1 VTLQYILTHVSR
13 GKRDLAGCFVA
24 SPFVSR
30 RVWGLRFLWVDDEVL
45 ALQEAGAGWLNA
57 VVVCSFSDC
66 PLGLGALLVALVFGL
81 FLVSCR
87 DVCGAPS
94 FAVWP
99 DFMSFSCVT
108 VGPLL
113 LLRALLFADGFW
125 IFLVFIG
132 LFVLLTLLSALSFWP
147 LLAFL
152 LLCLRCLPCCLP
164 SVFVPYLHSCR
175 SVSTAPVLIDR

>member
-1 VTLQYILTHVSR
+1 MW
-13 GKRDLAGCFVA
+13 VA
-24 SPFVSR
+24 
-30 RVWGLRFLWVDDEVL
+30 DEVF
-45 ALQEAGAGWLNA
+45 ALQAAGVGRLIA
-57 VVVCSFSDC
+57 VAVCLFSDR

-87 DVCGAPS
+87 DVCGAPL

-99 DFMSFSCVT
+99 DFMAFSCVL
-108 VGPLL
+108 VGLCL
-113 LLRALLFADGFW
+113 LLRALLSADGFW

-164 SVFVPYLHSCR
+164 SVFGPYLHSCR
-175 SVSTAPVLIDR
+175 SVCSAFLVVCLEFLASPCISIGLLALPLCGAA